1 MQLRSRYRN
10 ASPVIGLT
18 PLIDV
23 VFILLVFFM
32 LASSFLDWRGYEMSV
47 TVQDKTSSRTSDT
60 RPATV
65 RINGNGAITL
75 NGEGIPLDKLAARII
90 RDHAGAPVH
99 LQPVNGAKLQSLIH
113 VMDVLG
119 RDGIKNVD
127 LIEE

>member
-1 MQLRSRYRN
+1 MQLRSRYRSS
-10 ASPVIGLT
+10 SPVIGLT

-47 TVQDKTSSRTSDT
+47 TVQDKSTAGKSDT
-60 RPATV
+60 SPAIV
-65 RINGNGAITL
+65 RIDGSGAITL
-75 NGEGIPLDKLAARII
+75 NGDSTPLDKLAARITH
-90 RDHAGAPVH
+90 DHAGAPVH
-99 LQPVNGAKLQSLIH
+99 LQPVNGAKLQSLVH

>member
-1 MQLRSRYRN
+1 MQLRSRYRTS
-10 ASPVIGLT
+10 SPVIGLT

-47 TVQDKTSSRTSDT
+47 TVQDKTAASASDT
-60 RPATV
+60 RPAIV
-65 RINGNGAITL
+65 RIDGTGAITL
-75 NGEGIPLDKLAARII
+75 NGESISLDKLAAHIK

>member
-1 MQLRSRYRN
+1 MQLRSRYRSS
-10 ASPVIGLT
+10 SPVIGLT

-47 TVQDKTSSRTSDT
+47 TVQDKSTARKSDT
-60 RPATV
+60 SPAIV
-65 RINGNGAITL
+65 RIDGSGAITL
-75 NGEGIPLDKLAARII
+75 NGDSTPLDKLAARIT

-99 LQPVNGAKLQSLIH
+99 LQPVNGAKLQSLVH

>member
-1 MQLRSRYRN
+1 MQLRSRYRSS
-10 ASPVIGLT
+10 SPVIGLT

-47 TVQDKTSSRTSDT
+47 TVQDKSTASKSDT
-60 RPATV
+60 SPAIV
-65 RINGNGAITL
+65 RIDGSGAITL
-75 NGEGIPLDKLAARII
+75 NGDSMPLDKLAALIT

-99 LQPVNGAKLQSLIH
+99 LQPVNGAKLQSLVH